1 MKSSVATLSLSG
13 DGYRSRRADRLHRLS
28 LLVLKPQPDF
38 QIARSFLMRA
48 FRTVKAS
55 FWLFAA
61 LLIPAHASGETLLE
75 VYQLAS
81 QNDPRFR
88 SVKAEA
94 RASGM
99 ALEVARAGFLPT
111 IRYDHEENRTRQE
124 ILSSKNPIFGTG
136 VTTFPTFNGTLSVT
150 QPIFRM
156 DVIERFAQAKS
167 VVKQA
172 EYTVLAAEQDLQL
185 RTIASYLIVLAAT
198 DSLALATSEREAV
211 GKLLDVAREKRKA
224 GLGTVTQLYDATA
237 RFAVTQA
244 REIEA
249 RNKLRD
255 AHQGLREIT
264 GRMIQNV
271 QSLRDDFPLEVP
283 SPAAV
288 EPWVESAADRNL
300 ILRARTEAVEVAR
313 LEVERQRA
321 GHYPTINLL
330 LSRNQKDAGSTLF
343 GGGSNVVTTDT
354 ILRLTVPIFEGG
366 MTSAVTEE
374 AAHRYQK
381 AQEDAELER
390 RVVERATR
398 AAFDG
403 ALNGVNLVQALKQS
417 VVAQVSAL
425 EAKSEGYKAGLNT
438 LLPVLDAQRDLY
450 LARRDYA
457 QSRYE
462 YLISRLKLKQAAG
475 TLSETDL
482 VGIGAALK

>member
-1 MKSSVATLSLSG
+1 
-13 DGYRSRRADRLHRLS
+13 
-28 LLVLKPQPDF
+28 
-38 QIARSFLMRA
+38 MRI
-48 FRTVKAS
+48 FPTVKAS
-55 FWLFAA
+55 FWLAAA
-61 LLIPAHASGETLLE
+61 LLLPAHARGETLLE

-81 QNDPRFR
+81 QNDPKFR
-88 SVKAEA
+88 SVRAEA

-99 ALEVARAGFLPT
+99 AVEVARAGFLPT
-111 IRYDHEENRTRQE
+111 IRYDHEETRSRQE
-124 ILSSKNPIFGTG
+124 VLSSKNPIFGAG
-136 VTTFPTFNGTLSVT
+136 LTTYPTFNGTLSVT

-185 RTIASYLIVLAAT
+185 RTMAAYLIVLAAT

-249 RNKLRD
+249 QNKLRD

-264 GRMIQNV
+264 GRMISSV
-271 QSLRDDFPLEVP
+271 QSLRDDLVLELP
-283 SPAAV
+283 DPAVV
-288 EPWVESAADRNL
+288 EPWVDSALDRNL
-300 ILRARTEAVEVAR
+300 VLRARQEAVEVAKQ
-313 LEVERQRA
+313 EVERQRA
-321 GHYPTINLL
+321 GHYPTLNLVA
-330 LSRNQKDAGSTLF
+330 SRNQKDAGSTLF

-354 ILRLTVPIFEGG
+354 TFRLTVPIFEGG
-366 MTSAVTEE
+366 LTSALTEE
-374 AAHRYQK
+374 AGHRFQK
-381 AQEDAELER
+381 AQEEAELER

-403 ALNGVNLVQALKQS
+403 SLNGVRLAQALKQS
-417 VVAQVSAL
+417 VVAQASAL

-450 LARRDYA
+450 LAKRDYA
-457 QSRYE
+457 QSRYD
-462 YLISRLKLKQAAG
+462 YLINRLKLLQASG
-475 TLSETDL
+475 TLSEADL
-482 VGIGAALK
+482 VSISAALK